1 MHLNL
6 LPLTLVVALGFSS
19 AVTAQGDLNG
29 AWMLSFNTPQGQRD
43 ATATFKVDGDKLTGT
58 LEGPG
63 GEISLT
69 GTVKGETFTCTME
82 VQTQNGPLSIAMEG
96 SISGDLLKGT
106 FNFGQ
111 GSAEWTG
118 KRKPPASD

>member
-1 MHLNL
+1 
-6 LPLTLVVALGFSS
+6 
-19 AVTAQGDLNG
+19 
-29 AWMLSFNTPQGQRD
+29 
-43 ATATFKVDGDKLTGT
+43 
-58 LEGPG
+58 
-63 GEISLT
+63 
-69 GTVKGETFTCTME
+69 
-82 VQTQNGPLSIAMEG
+82 MEG